1 MKILQITAIIP
12 ARYES
17 SRFPGKPLVEINNQ
31 PMIEHVYKRVKK
43 AEVIDQ
49 VIVATDDRR
58 IVEAVKNF
66 GGKVEMTAKDH
77 KSGTDRIA
85 EVAKDLTT
93 DIIVNVQ
100 GDEPLIKPV
109 MIDQI
114 VNPFADNEELIM
126 TTLKKKIADL
136 NEINNPNVVKVVT
149 DINDFALYFTRAT
162 VPYQRDDKSGHVDYY
177 KHIGV
182 YAFRRDFLLKYSEMN
197 PSKLEQIESLEQLR
211 ALENGYDIK
220 VIETA
225 FDTVGV
231 DTPEDLGYVKELI
244 KRENTDYRL
253 E

>member
-162 VPYQRDDKSGHVDYY
+162 VPYQRDDKNGHVDYY

>member
-1 MKILQITAIIP
+1 MKITAVIP

-31 PMIEHVYKRVKK
+31 PMIEHVYKRVEKTD
-43 AEVIDQ
+43 VIDQ

-58 IVEAVKNF
+58 IAEAIKNF
-66 GGKVEMTAKDH
+66 GGKVEMTSSDH

-85 EVAKDLTT
+85 EVAQKINS

-109 MIDQI
+109 MIEQL
-114 VNPFADNEELIM
+114 VKPFKGNEESLM
-126 TTLKKKIADL
+126 TTLKKRIDDL

-149 DINDFALYFTRAT
+149 DDNNFALYFSRAT
-162 VPYQRDDKSGHVDYY
+162 IPYQRKDHDGKVDYY

-182 YAFRRDFLLKYSEMN
+182 YAFRRDFLLEYSKMN
-197 PSKLEQIESLEQLR
+197 ESRLEKIESLEQLR
-211 ALENGYDIK
+211 VLENGYKIK
-220 VIETA
+220 VVETV

-231 DTPEDLGYVKELI
+231 DTPEDLSYVKELI
-244 KRENTDYRL
+244 QSEDIDYRW

>member
-1 MKILQITAIIP
+1 VKILQITAIIP

>member
-1 MKILQITAIIP
+1 MKITAIIP

-43 AEVIDQ
+43 AEVIDE

-58 IVEAVKNF
+58 ITEAVKNF
-66 GGKVEMTAKDH
+66 GGKVEMTSSAH

-85 EVAKDLTT
+85 EVAENLKA

-114 VNPFADNEELIM
+114 VKPFKRNNDLIM
-126 TTLKKKIADL
+126 TTLKKRIDDL
-136 NEINNPNVVKVVT
+136 NKINNPNVVKVVT
-149 DINDFALYFTRAT
+149 DATNFALYFSRAT
-162 VPYQRDDKSGHVDYY
+162 IPYQREDNSGHVDYY

-182 YAFRRDFLLKYSEMN
+182 YAFRRDFLLEYSKMEE
-197 PSKLEQIESLEQLR
+197 SKLEKIESLEQLR
-211 ALENGYDIK
+211 VLENGYDIK

-225 FDTVGV
+225 YDTVGV
-231 DTPEDLGYVKELI
+231 DTPEDLNYVKELI
-244 KRENTDYRL
+244 QREDIDYRL

>member
-1 MKILQITAIIP
+1 MKITAVIP

-31 PMIEHVYKRVKK
+31 PMIEHVYKRVEKTD
-43 AEVIDQ
+43 VIDQ

-58 IVEAVKNF
+58 IAEAIKNF
-66 GGKVEMTAKDH
+66 GGKVEMTSSEH

-85 EVAKDLTT
+85 EVAQKINS

-109 MIDQI
+109 MIEQL
-114 VNPFADNEELIM
+114 VKPFKGNEELLM
-126 TTLKKKIADL
+126 TTLKKRIDDL

-149 DINDFALYFTRAT
+149 DDNNFALYFSRAT
-162 VPYQRDDKSGHVDYY
+162 IPYQRKDHGGKVDYY

-182 YAFRRDFLLKYSEMN
+182 YAFRRDFLLEYSKMN
-197 PSKLEQIESLEQLR
+197 ESRLEKIESLEQLR
-211 ALENGYDIK
+211 VLENGYKIK
-220 VIETA
+220 VVETV

-231 DTPEDLGYVKELI
+231 DTPEDLSYVKELI
-244 KRENTDYRL
+244 QSEDIDYRW

>member
-1 MKILQITAIIP
+1 LKITAIIP

-31 PMIEHVYKRVKK
+31 PMIEHVYKRVEK
-43 AEVIDQ
+43 ADLIDQ

-58 IVEAVKNF
+58 IAEAVKNF
-66 GGKVEMTAKDH
+66 GGKVEMTSTNH

-85 EVAKDLTT
+85 EVAKDLDS

-109 MIDQI
+109 MIDQ
-114 VNPFADNEELIM
+114 VVKPFTNNKDLLM
-126 TTLKKKIADL
+126 TTLRKKIDDL

-149 DINDFALYFTRAT
+149 DDNNFALYFSRAT
-162 VPYQRDDKSGHVDYY
+162 IPYQRKDHSGHVDYY

-182 YAFRRDFLLKYSEMN
+182 YAFRKDFLLEYSKMN
-197 PSKLEQIESLEQLR
+197 ESELEKIESLEQLR
-211 ALENGYDIK
+211 VLENGYKIR
-220 VIETA
+220 VVETV

-231 DTPEDLGYVKELI
+231 DTPEDLNYVKELI
-244 KRENTDYRL
+244 QSEDIDYRW